1 MSSQKRMIV
10 IPGMD
15 IGGAELQLMQR
26 LALFPEFEMTLVILS
41 DRHALL
47 QHIPLPN
54 DKINLYNQP
63 ALRYLNGRGL
73 LKAIPIAW
81 KMMRYCRARNIR
93 DITAHLPMAH
103 WTARW
108 VILFSYLLFYRVRLI
123 VYHHSEQYKVNPVR
137 GLAQRIFTHVQ
148 SMLAYI
154 TDVGNIFVSE
164 AVKENI
170 SRHQYVRNG
179 VVIRNLVRETTCDA
193 ALAQGM
199 LTAKEKSF
207 QKYIVIPGRI
217 ERVKGQVFFVQALT
231 TELIERIRSTNT
243 LIVFAGGG
251 SDERELKNRVPDNLL
266 GNILITGTLE
276 HAMLL
281 SYMSLADLVV
291 IPSLSEGFGIT
302 LVESMML
309 KRNVISSDAGGLK
322 ETIHGSNA
330 IEWFTCGNAA
340 VLQQKLTT
348 FFAGELSFQPEKAYA
363 YYRANFSPEA
373 YREALLQYLTHTL
386 PA

>member
-1 MSSQKRMIV
+1 
-10 IPGMD
+10 
-15 IGGAELQLMQR
+15 
-26 LALFPEFEMTLVILS
+26 
-41 DRHALL
+41 
-47 QHIPLPN
+47 
-54 DKINLYNQP
+54 
-63 ALRYLNGRGL
+63 
-73 LKAIPIAW
+73 
-81 KMMRYCRARNIR
+81 
-93 DITAHLPMAH
+93 
-103 WTARW
+103 
-108 VILFSYLLFYRVRLI
+108 
-123 VYHHSEQYKVNPVR
+123 
-137 GLAQRIFTHVQ
+137 
-148 SMLAYI
+148 
-154 TDVGNIFVSE
+154 
-164 AVKENI
+164 
-170 SRHQYVRNG
+170 
-179 VVIRNLVRETTCDA
+179 
-193 ALAQGM
+193 
-199 LTAKEKSF
+199 
-207 QKYIVIPGRI
+207 
-217 ERVKGQVFFVQALT
+217 
-231 TELIERIRSTNT
+231 
-243 LIVFAGGG
+243 
-251 SDERELKNRVPDNLL
+251 
-266 GNILITGTLE
+266 LITGTLE